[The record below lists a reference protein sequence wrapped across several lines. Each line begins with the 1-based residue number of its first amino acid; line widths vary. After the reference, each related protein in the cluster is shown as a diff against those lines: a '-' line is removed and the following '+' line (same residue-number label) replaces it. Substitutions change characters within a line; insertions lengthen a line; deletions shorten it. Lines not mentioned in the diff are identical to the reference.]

1 MIKAILFDFGQTL
14 VDAADGFRAAEK
26 AAQAKLF
33 ANMSLTLHE
42 DFMANYRRIR
52 KEFHDRSNFSR
63 ISLWREVYFYYCLK
77 FDDRLLETWET
88 EYWETVKA
96 KTIVFPETID
106 VLKGLFSEYQLGL
119 LSNTQGQRRSGSHRL
134 SEFPELAEYFK
145 VIIIAGENGISPKP
159 DRQPFHLCLKGLDV
173 KPAEAVYVGDDYRID
188 VCGSLAA
195 GLHAVWIQHHSVN
208 RTWPDVATSVPIITR
223 LDQLLDLEHDT
234 TTPNHW
240 RIE

>member
-42 DFMANYRRIR
+42 DFMANYRRFR

-63 ISLWREVYFYYCLK
+63 ISLWREVYFYYCMK
-77 FDDRLLETWET
+77 FDDRLFETWET

-106 VLKGLFSEYQLGL
+106 VLKRLSSTYQLGL
-119 LSNTQGQRRSGSHRL
+119 ISNTQGQRRTGTHRL
-134 SEFPELAEYFK
+134 SQFPELEKYFK
-145 VIIIAGENGISPKP
+145 VIIIAGEDGISPKP
-159 DRQPFHLCLKGLDV
+159 DGQPFHLCLKELDV
-173 KPAEAVYVGDDYRID
+173 NPEAAVYVGDDYRID
-188 VCGSLAA
+188 VCGSLEA
-195 GLHAVWIQHHSVN
+195 GLHAVWIQHYSVN
-208 RTWPDVATSVPIITR
+208 RTWPDISTSVPIITR
-223 LDQLLDLEHDT
+223 LDQLLDVENMVDVL
-234 TTPNHW
+234 
-240 RIE
+240 